1 MTGAFKD
8 AFNLIVEFEKANAKL
23 AAILGTT
30 KEGIKDMEAAARQLG
45 ATTSYSAA
53 QVTGLQIELAKLG
66 FGKDQILQMEG
77 AVLKFAKAV
86 DTDLASAAAFAGAAL
101 RIFHKDA
108 SETEDVLA
116 TFAVATTKT
125 ALDFSKLETSLS
137 IVGPVAN
144 SFGLSIEDTTALLGM
159 LANAGFDA
167 SSAATATRNI
177 ILNLCDANG
186 ELAKALGEPVNN
198 AEGLARG
205 LQKLNAEGVNL
216 AKALELTDK
225 RSVARSL
232 SFWSRPTIL
241 QASEMPLRM

>member
-1 MTGAFKD
+1 
-8 AFNLIVEFEKANAKL
+8 
-23 AAILGTT
+23 
-30 KEGIKDMEAAARQLG
+30 
-45 ATTSYSAA
+45 
-53 QVTGLQIELAKLG
+53 
-66 FGKDQILQMEG
+66 MEG

-225 RSVARSL
+225 RSVAAFSTFLEQADNLTSLRDAVTDVSGQFRAMSATMGDNVAGAMAGLRSAAEELVL
-232 SFWSRPTIL
+232 SLTEG
-241 QASEMPLRM
+241 SE